1 MTDQLPM
8 PTAEDVL
15 RDIGKPKSTGMKRVL
30 RILAIAVATVLV
42 VGGVVVWRMKV
53 SATAPLKY
61 LTTKVTRGDLASTV
75 SATGTLR
82 GKDTVIVGAEISG
95 RMKTVAVDFNDK
107 VTKGQLL
114 AEIDS
119 TLLRANLNQVT
130 AQLASARSEL
140 KNRQATALQARLT
153 ADRTRALIASGLA
166 PKQQGETAEADAAR
180 ASAAVESAKSQII
193 VAVAS
198 VASTR
203 TSLGKTEIRSPI
215 DGVVL
220 SRNIDPGQTI
230 AATMSAP
237 ELFKLT
243 TDLTQME
250 ITVAIDEADIGRTRQ
265 GQRATFV
272 VDAFP
277 DRRFESKVIS
287 IHNVAVTK
295 DNVVTYEALLG
306 VRNDGL
312 LLRPGMTATTSI
324 ETERRQGV
332 LLVPNAALRFSP
344 ATQVKKNMF
353 SGPPGS
359 GKPTSPDGKPR
370 VWVLRD
376 GSLVEHLV
384 RLGPTDGV
392 NTEVRETQLAEG
404 DAVVTDME
412 QGKAK

>member
-1 MTDQLPM
+1 
-8 PTAEDVL
+8 
-15 RDIGKPKSTGMKRVL
+15 MKRAL
-30 RILAIAVATVLV
+30 RILMIIVPAVSIVAGL
-42 VGGVVVWRMKV
+42 VVWRMKV
-53 SATAPLKY
+53 AAATPMKY
-61 LTTKVTRGDLASTV
+61 LTTLVKKGDLASTV

-95 RMKTVAVDFNDK
+95 RMKTVTVDFNDK

-119 TLLRANLNQVT
+119 TLLRANLRQVT
-130 AQLASARSEL
+130 AQLASARADL
-140 KNRQATALQARLT
+140 KNRQATAMQARLT
-153 ADRTRALIASGLA
+153 ADRTRSLITEGLA
-166 PKQQGETAEADAAR
+166 PKQQLETADADAAR
-180 ASAAVESAKSQII
+180 ARSAVASAMAQITVAAAAVE
-193 VAVAS
+193 
-198 VASTR
+198 STR

-277 DRRFESKVIS
+277 NRRFESKVTS

-306 VRNDGL
+306 VHNNEL

-344 ATQVKKNMF
+344 PTQVKKSMF
-353 SGPPGS
+353 SGPPG
-359 GKPTSPDGKPR
+359 GGNDPAPDDKPR
-370 VWVLRD
+370 VWVLRS
-376 GSLVEHLV
+376 GSLVEHV
-384 RLGPTDGV
+384 VHTGPTDGV
-392 NTEVRETQLAEG
+392 NTEVRDSQLAEG

>member
-1 MTDQLPM
+1 M
-8 PTAEDVL
+8 PTVEDVSH
-15 RDIGKPKSTGMKRVL
+15 DIGKPKSTGMKRAL
-30 RILAIAVATVLV
+30 RILAISVAAGAVVA
-42 VGGVVVWRMKV
+42 GVVIWRMKI
-53 SATAPLKY
+53 SASAPLKY
-61 LTTKVTRGDLASTV
+61 LTTPVKRGDLASTV

-95 RMKTVAVDFNDK
+95 RMKTVAVDFNDQ

-166 PKQQGETAEADAAR
+166 PKQQLEAADADAAR
-180 ASAAVESAKSQII
+180 AFAAVDSAKAQIT
-193 VAVAS
+193 VAAAS
-198 VASTR
+198 VESTR
-203 TSLGKTEIRSPI
+203 TSLGKTQIRSPI

-243 TDLTQME
+243 TDLTRME

-277 DRRFESKVIS
+277 DRRFESQVSS

-295 DNVVTYEALLG
+295 DNVVTYEALLS
-306 VRNDGL
+306 VRNDEL

-344 ATQVKKNMF
+344 AIHVKKTMF
-353 SGPPGS
+353 SGPPG
-359 GKPTSPDGKPR
+359 GGNKTPPDGKPR
-370 VWVLRD
+370 VWVLRA
-376 GSLVEHLV
+376 GSLIEHMV
-384 RLGPTDGV
+384 QIGPTDGT
-392 NTEVRETQLAEG
+392 NTEVRDPQLAEG
-404 DAVVTDME
+404 DAVVTDVE